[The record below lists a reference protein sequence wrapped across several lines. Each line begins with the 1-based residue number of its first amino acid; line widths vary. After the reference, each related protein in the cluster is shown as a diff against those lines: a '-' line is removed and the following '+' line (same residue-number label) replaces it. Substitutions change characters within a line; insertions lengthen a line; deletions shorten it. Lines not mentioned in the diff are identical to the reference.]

1 MLKLFRMAFIVLLLV
16 TAGCNT
22 REKDSAN
29 GGQPGASPAAAGQT
43 PQVTPVSPEATLQPA
58 VTRGGTP
65 EVSGS
70 KPSAEASNAA
80 PAAYLDPAKL
90 SSGFGFADSSGKH
103 LLAAWEDDSR
113 LAEMKLLNTA
123 VGNNGQVLSVALE
136 KWQPGS
142 ADSNGRDM
150 ANNFANLS
158 GYVFTVEDGK
168 AASDETYYLANS
180 AELVRGSLLAVKP
193 PADLSQQLDA
203 DDPVRQQILALKKR
217 DIKSI
222 WKLADLAEAPED
234 RHLYVVQFVR
244 QNTNMLFSLVLQK
257 GPELSFMDYP
267 AKIRDDEY
275 SVWRVDDGGEMTPG
289 MFSLLFAARTAN
301 GVALGVNW
309 RGAEGVNSFVLLQQN
324 AGFKEMGIEYSR
336 YTSPL

>member
-1 MLKLFRMAFIVLLLV
+1 MLKLFRMTVIVLLLV

-22 REKDSAN
+22 QEKDSAK
-29 GGQPGASPAAAGQT
+29 GGQPGRSPAAAGQT
-43 PQVTPVSPEATLQPA
+43 PQVTPVSPEAALQPA
-58 VTRGGTP
+58 VTHEETG
-65 EVSGS
+65 EASGS
-70 KPSAEASNAA
+70 KPSVEASNAV
-80 PAAYLDPAKL
+80 PAAFLDPAKL
-90 SSGFGFADSSGKH
+90 SSSFGFADSSGKRI
-103 LLAAWEDDSR
+103 LAASDDDSR
-113 LAEMKLLNTA
+113 LAEMESLNTA
-123 VGNNGQVLSVALE
+123 IGNNGRVFSVTLE

-180 AELVRGSLLAVKP
+180 AELDRGSLLAVKP
-193 PADLSQQLDA
+193 SADNSQQLDA
-203 DDPVRQQILALKKR
+203 DNPVRKQILALKKR
-217 DIKSI
+217 HIQSI
-222 WKLADLAEAPED
+222 WKLADLSEAPED
-234 RHLYVVQFVR
+234 LHLYVVQFVR

-267 AKIRDDEY
+267 AEIRDDEY
-275 SVWRVDDGGEMTPG
+275 SVWRVDDGGEITPG
-289 MFSLLFAARTAN
+289 MFSLLFAARTLN

-309 RGAEGVNSFVLLQQN
+309 WGAEGVNSFFLLQQN
-324 AGFKEMGIEYSR
+324 AGFKEMGIEYGR